1 MIFISKEMV
10 YGEEGIIF
18 LESINQYGI
27 AIINRK
33 SHPCIYVTF
42 PGVEHFGDYYQIN
55 DYADVHGGF
64 TFLGTL
70 KYSGLVG
77 VWAGWDYAHWMD
89 YLHTSTGI
97 PADPNGH
104 KWTLDELVHDA
115 HQCIFQL
122 VKTLKQQEERMK

>member
-27 AIINRK
+27 VIINRK

-42 PGVEHFGDYYQIN
+42 PGVDHFGDYVQLN

-70 KYSGLVG
+70 KYSGLEG

-89 YLHTSTGI
+89 YIHSSTLDLS
-97 PADPNGH
+97 DPNDH

-115 HQCIFQL
+115 HQCVFDL
-122 VKTLKQQEERMK
+122 TRNLNTRRKE

>member
-1 MIFISKEMV
+1 MIFIDKEMI

-42 PGVEHFGDYYQIN
+42 PGVEHFGDYNQLN

-64 TFLGTL
+64 TFLDTL
-70 KYSGLVG
+70 KYSGLEG
-77 VWAGWDYAHWMD
+77 VWAGWDYAHYTD
-89 YLHTSTGI
+89 YLYYCDSSI
-97 PADPNGH
+97 LSDPNDH

-115 HQCIFQL
+115 HQCVFDL
-122 VKTLKQQEERMK
+122 TRNLNKREKK